1 MHMLIVESTQV
12 PNNAIVCTTA
22 EKCREKYQSASSAKD
37 FNLYIGDYPTKGC
50 FVKNDNLFFGTGGT
64 YQDMS
69 TTTDNLPRNQER
81 IWCDRYIIGAYYYPW
96 HSNNFHN
103 GEGYM
108 RRELDPPQLPALGEY
123 DDTDPDV
130 IKQHLKW
137 SRYANINLWVA
148 SWWGPGYM
156 EDNTL
161 KTVIMPHEDLPG
173 TKVALFYETNAR
185 VKLGIERNVSDIFY
199 QDMAYIANTYFDN
212 PNYYRIDNRPVLFVY
227 LTRDLDSEGTLDE
240 VTSQMRHASFENGGH
255 NLYIVGDQVFGK
267 APNNGKYY
275 DPFDLLD
282 AVTNYDVYGNLKRPN
297 GYAGMNRLNDLVS
310 RNRQWREETRVHGDC
325 AFVPAVAPGYNDR
338 GVRHNKGHTALSRR
352 LYDGAPEGSLFR
364 TSLEKSLE
372 LTDESTGGLLVSN
385 IYIYH
390 GIL

>member
-1 MHMLIVESTQV
+1 
-12 PNNAIVCTTA
+12 
-22 EKCREKYQSASSAKD
+22 
-37 FNLYIGDYPTKGC
+37 
-50 FVKNDNLFFGTGGT
+50 
-64 YQDMS
+64 
-69 TTTDNLPRNQER
+69 
-81 IWCDRYIIGAYYYPW
+81 
-96 HSNNFHN
+96 
-103 GEGYM
+103 M

-240 VTSQMRHASFENGGH
+240 VTSQMRQATFDNGGH

-282 AVTNYDVYGNLKRPN
+282 AVTNYDVYGNLKRR
-297 GYAGMNRLNDLVS
+297 MDM
-310 RNRQWREETRVHGDC
+310 
-325 AFVPAVAPGYNDR
+325 
-338 GVRHNKGHTALSRR
+338 
-352 LYDGAPEGSLFR
+352 PE
-364 TSLEKSLE
+364 
-372 LTDESTGGLLVSN
+372 
-385 IYIYH
+385 
-390 GIL
+390 